1 MMPNMMGHLQGLLDD
16 ELACAVGALFV
27 SIV

>member
-1 MMPNMMGHLQGLLDD
+1 MMPNMMGHLQRLRDD
-16 ELACAVGALFV
+16 ELACALGASFA